1 MGSCRLDWQCG
12 VGGAGPRQADA
23 DEEWRSGE
31 YHQGGRRDPSRPKS
45 LRHAWIYHAT
55 GLVHTGAQ
63 RFDAPCGVRN
73 ACRGRSAVPPG
84 TVSFPGLDPK
94 SVEILNK
101 EWKLKPGDVFD
112 ASYPGTFF
120 ADVIRPRLRPST
132 TPPETKLDV
141 DEKNRLVNVGFVFG
155 R

>member
-1 MGSCRLDWQCG
+1 LAAPDLDKLMLMKSGDLANITRVDDGIRRVQKAYG
-12 VGGAGPRQADA
+12 TRGYIMQQASYTPVLNDSTHRAVFEMRVVEGPQF
-23 DEEWRSGE
+23 
-31 YHQGGRRDPSRPKS
+31 H
-45 LRHAWIYHAT
+45 L
-55 GLVHTGAQ
+55 
-63 RFDAPCGVRN
+63 
-73 ACRGRSAVPPG
+73 G